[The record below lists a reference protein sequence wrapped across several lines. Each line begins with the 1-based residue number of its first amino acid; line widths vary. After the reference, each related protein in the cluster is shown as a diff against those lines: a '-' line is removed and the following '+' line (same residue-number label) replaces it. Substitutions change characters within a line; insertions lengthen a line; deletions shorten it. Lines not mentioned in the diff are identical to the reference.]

1 MGGKIAHPEAL
12 LQREIVTAL
21 HAVLLPPAFLTAIPA
36 GGGGAL
42 RGAILKGMGY
52 CAGVPDLMLVAGK
65 AYFLEIK
72 CRTGKVSSAQHDTM
86 SALERAG
93 ADCAVVRSVDKALA
107 MVLFWGI
114 PNRIAG
120 NERERLLRIGGGT

>member
-1 MGGKIAHPEAL
+1 MTPRQHPEQA

-21 HAVLLPPAFLTAIPA
+21 RAVLLPPVFLTAIPA

-52 CAGVPDLMLVAGK
+52 CAGVPDLMLVSGK

-72 CRTGKVSSAQHDTM
+72 CRTGKVSAVQHDTM
-86 SALERAG
+86 SALEQAG
-93 ADCAVVRSVDKALA
+93 ADCAVVRSVDEALA

-114 PNRIAG
+114 PNRIAAS
-120 NERERLLRIGGGT
+120 ERERLLCIGGGT